1 VIVSA
6 VGYFFSI
13 IAVFTAI
20 MAFMTLLIGV
30 FNPLTLE
37 KVRHFPHPRP
47 IIEQTLIT
55 TNPEPRHVRVAL
67 GTDEATPAKELSA
80 QEQDKNRQEQD
91 KNRMDSHAPSVA
103 KTDAENRKPERK
115 TKPERPAHLH
125 QPKVLV
131 GQRQNHFDG
140 YGSGM
145 ALGYA
150 GGYSPGLDSQR

>member
-1 VIVSA
+1 VAAVIVSA

-47 IIEQTLIT
+47 IIEQTLT
-55 TNPEPRHVRVAL
+55 TTTPEPRHVRLAL

-80 QEQDKNRQEQD
+80 QDKNR
-91 KNRMDSHAPSVA
+91 RDSHASSVA

-140 YGSGM
+140 YGSRM

>member
-1 VIVSA
+1 MIVSA

-47 IIEQTLIT
+47 IIEQTVTT

-80 QEQDKNRQEQD
+80 QDENR
-91 KNRMDSHAPSVA
+91 RDSHASSVA